1 MRTTKSKKSPLLTM
15 VRKRRLNSLLET
27 LLSLLENTK
36 SEVHSLSLVP
46 SPTLNCRLAPMA
58 DPRVSLSSLS
68 QATKKQRTLLTP
80 STVKIS
86 MDPEETSESTSQVVP
101 QLQVEIALR
110 EVASKLVAVEASVET
125 MVHLQVTPIPSS
137 LATLV
142 SRPQITPLRNSSLN
156 AVKLQQ

>member
-1 MRTTKSKKSPLLTM
+1 
-15 VRKRRLNSLLET
+15 
-27 LLSLLENTK
+27 
-36 SEVHSLSLVP
+36 
-46 SPTLNCRLAPMA
+46 MA